1 MASLRFAAVFTMSL
15 VVKCNCQ
22 DVNMNGSTV
31 EDSSY
36 CPLPRLLLGVESVNQ
51 LEVPIFPTCDPS
63 QQSGGTCTF
72 EFEEGSVTYTG
83 NSSGSIA
90 FYRISDEY
98 CLNSTSERKCTAG
111 EWVEGIIIEAV
122 ATKDF
127 PQTIHFV
134 IIGIGTF
141 FQLIGEVFDI
151 VAACMFLL
159 IKRDLKKGTV

>member
-90 FYRISDEY
+90 YYRISDEH